1 MEDFMNLI
9 LLGLPGAGKGTQ
21 AARITKKYDLPHIST
36 GDMFRAA
43 MKNETELGKEA
54 KKYMDAGDLVPD
66 QVTNGIVEERLDED
80 DAQTGFLL
88 DGYPRTINQA
98 QALEDMLEDKGRSL
112 DTVLYIQVD
121 KEILLE
127 RLTGRFICSNCGATY
142 HKTNKQPEKEGV
154 CDVCGSTDFY
164 QRDDDKPE
172 TVKRRI
178 QVNEDQTNDLVDFYK
193 DRGIVARV
201 DGQGD
206 PNDVFED
213 VKEIL
218 DHVRV

>member
-1 MEDFMNLI
+1 MEDFMDLI

-218 DHVRV
+218 DQNL

>member
-1 MEDFMNLI
+1 MEDSMNLI

-80 DAQTGFLL
+80 DAQAGFLL

-98 QALEDMLEDKGRSL
+98 QALEKMLDDKGRSL

-142 HKTNKQPEKEGV
+142 HKINKQPEKEGV

-213 VKEIL
+213 VKKIL
-218 DHVRV
+218 DQNL

>member
-1 MEDFMNLI
+1 MNLI

-80 DAQTGFLL
+80 DAQVGFLL

-218 DHVRV
+218 DQNL

>member
-218 DHVRV
+218 DQNL

>member
-178 QVNEDQTNDLVDFYK
+178 QVNEDQTNDLFDFYK

-218 DHVRV
+218 DQNL